1 MPRSTVKPFKKILIA
16 NRGEIAVRA
25 IRACREL
32 DIAVGVIYSRA
43 DVHALA
49 VKLADE
55 AFFIESDSDIGSYLD
70 QQKIVDVA
78 MTHRYDAIYPGYGFL
93 AENSEFA
100 ALCAVRGIVFI
111 GPSASVL
118 HSLGD
123 KVEAKRIARKVGAPL
138 VPGEDREVTDEK
150 DAKDIARKI
159 GYPVVVKA
167 SGGGGGRGIR
177 VVMKEAFI
185 GKSVKEAQ
193 REAKVAF
200 HNAAVYIEKYIE
212 NPRHVEFQI
221 LGDRYGN
228 VIHLGERDCS
238 VQRRH
243 QKLIEE
249 APSTILTEAMR
260 QKLGSYSIAMAR
272 EVGLVGVATVEFL
285 IDRHQTP
292 YFIEVNP
299 RIQVEHGVTELI
311 TGIDLVK
318 WQIRVAQGEKLT
330 LRQKDIVLRGHAIEC
345 RINSEDPLSE
355 FAVST
360 GVIEQYLP
368 PGGTGV
374 RVCGGIFVGQDVS
387 AQFDTLLLKLMVW
400 DETRE
405 KAIERMRRAL
415 GECIIEGVKTTLPF
429 HRTVMDNRN
438 YQKGDV
444 DTDFIAKNKISVQ
457 IRKNAEKNRQPSL
470 LNDHIESI
478 RYKEIALIA
487 ASVYKNLKREMGTT
501 GNGGANAWVSSARKD
516 QM

>member
-1 MPRSTVKPFKKILIA
+1 MRSTVKPFKKILII

-32 DIAVGVIYSRA
+32 GISVGVIYSRA
-43 DVHALA
+43 DVHSLP

-55 AFFIESDSDIGSYLD
+55 AFFMEGESDISAYLD

-78 MTHRYDAIYPGYGFL
+78 RTHRYDAVYPGYGFL
-93 AENSEFA
+93 AENSSFA
-100 ALCAVRGIVFI
+100 ALCAERGIAFI
-111 GPSASVL
+111 GPSAAVL

-138 VPGEDREVTDEK
+138 VPGEDREVPDDK
-150 DAKDIARKI
+150 DARDSARKI
-159 GYPVVVKA
+159 GYPIVVKA

-177 VVMKEAFI
+177 VVMKEAFLL
-185 GKSVKEAQ
+185 KSVKEAQ
-193 REAKVAF
+193 REAKLAF
-200 HNAAVYIEKYIE
+200 HNPGVYIEKFIE

-249 APSTILTEAMR
+249 APSTVLTEEMR
-260 QKLGSYSIAMAR
+260 QKIGAYAIAMAR
-272 EVGLVGVATVEFL
+272 EVGLVGVATVES
-285 IDRHQTP
+285 RVYRQQN
-292 YFIEVNP
+292 YCFIEVNP

-311 TGIDLVK
+311 CGIDLVK
-318 WQIRVAQGEKLT
+318 WQIRVAQGEKLS

-374 RVCGGIFVGQDVS
+374 RVCGGIFVGQEVS
-387 AQFDTLLLKLMVW
+387 SQFDTLLLKLMVW
-400 DETRE
+400 DETRA

-438 YQKGDV
+438 FQKGDV
-444 DTDFIAKNKISVQ
+444 DTDFIPKNKISLQ
-457 IRKNAEKNRQPSL
+457 IRKNAEKMRQPSL
-470 LNDHIESI
+470 LNDQVESI
-478 RYKEIALIA
+478 RYREIALIA
-487 ASVYKNLKREMGTT
+487 ASVYKNLKREMGTA
-501 GNGGANAWVSSARKD
+501 GNGGSNAWVTSARKD